1 MGHNISRYKGLPGDG
16 SSEDEHS
23 SSRRRRFFKLKRN
36 HGGSDSVNDEDSK
49 NKKFFTADQF
59 SGIARIEL
67 IEAEMEFKDTWFAC
81 VSLGEQTFKTVTSD
95 HTSKPVWK
103 SEKKVAL
110 EANGPRI
117 ARISVFETNRLSKSN
132 LVGYCE
138 IDLTDIFDPDADHT
152 RETLKLFDPNTT
164 TRSVGNIVVSYS
176 AEDPVAT
183 KRSFACRLLAIMDY
197 NEDGQLSLQEFCDL
211 IKAFGN
217 KVASHKLEELFQKA
231 DHDGNGVVSAD
242 ELANLL
248 VTYQGKEV
256 LISKCPVCGEALS
269 VSNSLNDMIHVSLC
283 FDEGTGN
290 QIMTG
295 GFLTEK
301 QASYGWMFKLS
312 EWAHVSTYDVGL
324 KSGSNASHILV
335 FDRRTKRIVEELIDR
350 KIVLSLRAIY
360 QSRLGLTLIDKGTRE
375 LLQRISN
382 KEGEHMNTTDSAKNI
397 PNFIKFF
404 EDRII
409 VDEFKYPIEHFKT
422 FNEFFIRE
430 LKPGA
435 RPIAYEDKDYVAVCG
450 ADSRLMAFQ
459 SEDDSKRFWI
469 KGRKFSV
476 RGLLGDEA
484 YSTGFGEGSLVIF
497 RLAPQDYHRF
507 HVPVSGV
514 VGKFIELP
522 GPLYTVNPIAVNS
535 KYCNVFT
542 ENKRVVCI
550 ISSEEFGKMAFVAIG
565 ATMVGSITFTKNEGD
580 FLKKGDEFGYFSF
593 GGSTVV
599 CVFEKDAIELDED
612 LLANSERA
620 LETLVSVGM
629 TLGVSKHLSKE
640 QATNTRRPNRQDSVI
655 GLDNGISE
663 KGAGAIE
670 SANVIRGHIG
680 VLDEEEEEGGYDIV

>member
-1 MGHNISRYKGLPGDG
+1 MGHNVSRSKGMPGD
-16 SSEDEHS
+16 SSPEEEHS
-23 SSRRRRFFKLKRN
+23 SSSRRRFFKLRRD
-36 HGGSDSVNDEDSK
+36 HCSSHSVSDGDSK
-49 NKKFFTADQF
+49 SKKFHTADQF

-67 IEAEMEFKDTWFAC
+67 IEAEMEYKDKWFAC
-81 VSLGEQTFKTVTSD
+81 VSLGEQTFKTVTSN
-95 HTSKPVWK
+95 HTYKPIWK

-117 ARISVFETNRLSKSN
+117 VRISVFETNKLSKSN

-152 RETLKLFDPNTT
+152 HVTLKLFDPNTKT
-164 TRSVGNIVVSYS
+164 KSVGNIVVSYG
-176 AEDPVAT
+176 AEDPAVT
-183 KRSFACRLLAIMDY
+183 ERSFARRLLAIMDY
-197 NEDGQLSLQEFCDL
+197 NEDGNLSREEFRDL

-248 VTYQGKEV
+248 AAYQEKEL
-256 LISKCPVCGEALS
+256 LISRCPVCGEALS
-269 VSNSLNDMIHVSLC
+269 VSDSLNDMIHVSLC

-290 QIMTG
+290 EIMTG

-312 EWAHVSTYDVGL
+312 EWAHFSSYDVGL

-350 KIVLSLRAIY
+350 KVVLSLRAIY

-375 LLQRISN
+375 LLQRISD
-382 KEGEHMNTTDSAKNI
+382 KQGEHMNTRDSAKNI
-397 PNFIKFF
+397 PNFIDFF
-404 EDRII
+404 EDRIN
-409 VDEFKYPIEHFKT
+409 VDEFKYPIEHFQT

-435 RPIAYEDKDYVAVCG
+435 RPIAYEDNDHVAVCG

-476 RGLLGDEA
+476 RGLLGDET
-484 YSTGFGEGSLVIF
+484 YSSDFDKGSLVIF

-507 HVPVSGV
+507 HVPISGV
-514 VGKFIELP
+514 VGKFIEIP

-550 ISSEEFGKMAFVAIG
+550 ISSKEFGKMAFVAIG

-580 FLKKGDEFGYFSF
+580 SLKKGDEFGYFSF

-629 TLGVSKHLSKE
+629 TLGISKHLSKE

-655 GLDNGISE
+655 GLDNEIFRNG
-663 KGAGAIE
+663 GGAIE

-680 VLDEEEEEGGYDIV
+680 VREEEEEEGGDLV